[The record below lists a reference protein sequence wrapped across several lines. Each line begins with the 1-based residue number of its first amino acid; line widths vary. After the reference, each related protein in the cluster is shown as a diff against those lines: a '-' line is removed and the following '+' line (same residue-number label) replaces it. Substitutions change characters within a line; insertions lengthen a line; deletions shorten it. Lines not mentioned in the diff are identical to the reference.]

1 MLVGSDQQRAEW
13 SPAPLPVTIDSVL
26 VRDNEPTA
34 VDVDG
39 RVVILSVRAGSFF
52 DLNQVA
58 TEIWRMLTEPR
69 GVREI
74 FHSLSR
80 EHDVDAETLVRDVTP
95 FLQALVTHRLVRVV
109 CSE

>member
-1 MLVGSDQQRAEW
+1 
-13 SPAPLPVTIDSVL
+13 LPVTIDSVL
-26 VRDNEPTA
+26 VRENESAA

-39 RVVILSVRAGSFF
+39 RVVILSVRAGSYF

-58 TEIWRMLTEPR
+58 TEIWHMLTEPCR
-69 GVREI
+69 VREI

-80 EHDVDAETLVRDVTP
+80 QHEVDAETLVRDVTP

-109 CSE
+109 YSE